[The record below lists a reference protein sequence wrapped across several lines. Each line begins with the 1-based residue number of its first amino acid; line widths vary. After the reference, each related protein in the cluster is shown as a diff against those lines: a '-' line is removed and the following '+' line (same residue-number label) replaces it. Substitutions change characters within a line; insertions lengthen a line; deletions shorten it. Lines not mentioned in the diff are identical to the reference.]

1 MLSFSLVLV
10 FSFLFS
16 SSTSYLNKSQS
27 GLCCLL
33 PTLKV
38 YYEIDW
44 TKVTCKKKRLNADF
58 IPMHVP
64 ADAKL
69 MGQVVMGSSSSWG
82 MGVLINN
89 WVGTLVDVFSGYY
102 NAVFT
107 EVGCIPMTYM
117 GYGPSGF
124 NFISTF
130 NWVLGTT
137 DPMSFIPPFICA
149 RSALDQSEEP
159 ANFFTALSA
168 GNK

>member
-1 MLSFSLVLV
+1 PQYLRNTCASFRKPSSSFPVV
-10 FSFLFS
+10 FSSF
-16 SSTSYLNKSQS
+16 Q
-27 GLCCLL
+27 
-33 PTLKV
+33 KV